1 MAADKLKILVVD
13 DEATLCQG
21 IKFNLEVEGYDVDT
35 AYSAEEVLKKP
46 VTELVQYSLILLDVM
61 MGDMNGF
68 KMAQLLKSRPET
80 AKIPIIFCT
89 AKDTEDD
96 QVAGL
101 NIGAD
106 DYIPKPF
113 TIRTLLARVKS
124 VLRRTSTNIDI
135 HNDIL
140 DYESIHINLNN
151 KTCTVDSK
159 ELELTKKE
167 FEILVLLLENKN
179 KVLSRDEILSKIWGD
194 DVIVVNRTIDV
205 TITRLRKKI
214 EPYGKC
220 IVTRYGYGYI
230 FEEPIQ

>member
-46 VTELVQYSLILLDVM
+46 FTELVQYSLILLDVM
-61 MGDMNGF
+61 MGEMNGF

-124 VLRRTSTNIDI
+124 VLRRTSTNTDI

-151 KTCTVDSK
+151 KTCTVDGK

>member
-21 IKFNLEVEGYDVDT
+21 IKFNLEVEGYDVDI

-61 MGDMNGF
+61 MGEMNGF
-68 KMAQLLKSRPET
+68 RMAQILKSRPET

-151 KTCTVDSK
+151 KTCSVDGK

>member
-61 MGDMNGF
+61 MGEINGF

-106 DYIPKPF
+106 DYVPKPF

-151 KTCTVDSK
+151 KTCTVDGK

>member
-46 VTELVQYSLILLDVM
+46 VTELVQYSLLLLDVM
-61 MGDMNGF
+61 MGEMNGF

-124 VLRRTSTNIDI
+124 VLRRTTTNTDI

-140 DYESIHINLNN
+140 EYETIHINLNN
-151 KTCTVDSK
+151 KTCTVDGK
-159 ELELTKKE
+159 ELVLTKKE

-230 FEEPIQ
+230 FEESI

>member
-61 MGDMNGF
+61 MGEMNGF

-124 VLRRTSTNIDI
+124 VLRRTTTNTDI

-140 DYESIHINLNN
+140 EYETIHINLNN
-151 KTCTVDSK
+151 KTCTVDGK
-159 ELELTKKE
+159 ELVLTKKE

-179 KVLSRDEILSKIWGD
+179 KVLSRDKILSKIWGD

-230 FEEPIQ
+230 FEESI

>member
-21 IKFNLEVEGYDVDT
+21 IKFNLEVEGYNVDT

-61 MGDMNGF
+61 MGEMNGF

-124 VLRRTSTNIDI
+124 VLRRTTTNTDI

-140 DYESIHINLNN
+140 EYETIHINLNN
-151 KTCTVDSK
+151 KTCTVDGK
-159 ELELTKKE
+159 ELVLTKKE

-230 FEEPIQ
+230 FEESI

>member
-1 MAADKLKILVVD
+1 MASDKLKILVVD

-46 VTELVQYSLILLDVM
+46 VSDLVQYSLILLDVM
-61 MGDMNGF
+61 MGEMNGF
-68 KMAQLLKSRPET
+68 KMAQILKSRPET
-80 AKIPIIFCT
+80 AKISIIFCT

-151 KTCTVDSK
+151 KTCAVDGK

-194 DVIVVNRTIDV
+194 DVVVVNRTIDV

>member
-1 MAADKLKILVVD
+1 MAVDKLKILVVD

-61 MGDMNGF
+61 MGEMNGF

-124 VLRRTSTNIDI
+124 VLRRTSTNTDI

-151 KTCTVDSK
+151 KTCTVDGK

>member
-124 VLRRTSTNIDI
+124 VLRRTSTNTDI

-151 KTCTVDSK
+151 KTCTVDGK

>member
-61 MGDMNGF
+61 MGEMNGF

-124 VLRRTSTNIDI
+124 VLRRTSTNTDI

-151 KTCTVDSK
+151 KTCTVDGK

>member
-61 MGDMNGF
+61 MGEMNGF

-124 VLRRTSTNIDI
+124 VLRRTTTNMDI

-140 DYESIHINLNN
+140 EYESIHINLNN
-151 KTCTVDSK
+151 KTCTVDGK
-159 ELELTKKE
+159 ELVLTKKE

-230 FEEPIQ
+230 FEESIQ

>member
-61 MGDMNGF
+61 MGEMNGF

-124 VLRRTSTNIDI
+124 VLRRTTTNTDI

-140 DYESIHINLNN
+140 EYETIHINLNN
-151 KTCTVDSK
+151 KTCTVDGK
-159 ELELTKKE
+159 ELVLTKKE

-230 FEEPIQ
+230 FEESI

>member
-21 IKFNLEVEGYDVDT
+21 IKFNLEVEGYDVDI

-61 MGDMNGF
+61 MGEMNGF
-68 KMAQLLKSRPET
+68 RMAQILKSRPET

-151 KTCTVDSK
+151 KTCSVDGK

-230 FEEPIQ
+230 FEEPI

>member
-21 IKFNLEVEGYDVDT
+21 IKFNLEVEGYNVDT
-35 AYSAEEVLKKP
+35 VYSAEEVLKKP

-61 MGDMNGF
+61 MGEMNGF

-124 VLRRTSTNIDI
+124 VLRRTTTNTDI
-135 HNDIL
+135 HNDIFE
-140 DYESIHINLNN
+140 YETIHINLNN
-151 KTCTVDSK
+151 KTCTVNGK
-159 ELELTKKE
+159 ELVLTKKE

-230 FEEPIQ
+230 FEESI

>member
-1 MAADKLKILVVD
+1 MASDKLKILVVD

-46 VTELVQYSLILLDVM
+46 VSDLVQYSLILLDVM
-61 MGDMNGF
+61 MGEMNGF
-68 KMAQLLKSRPET
+68 KMAQILKSRPET

-151 KTCTVDSK
+151 KTCAVDGK

-194 DVIVVNRTIDV
+194 DVVVVNRTIDV